1 MYNRVNTES
10 VYIFFCLGDRQETKI
25 NACIQEKRVAM
36 VILNNNITHPNKIH
50 QFQNRIGGVMVSVL
64 VSSSVDRVF
73 EPRL

>member
-10 VYIFFCLGDRQETKI
+10 VYIFFCLGDKETKI